1 MEKSNFIEENISLF
15 RISRVLF
22 QFFEAHFLNPLSRKE
37 IKGCETIVIIFLHLN
52 ESLMKGVENRNI
64 VSRDNE
70 KFVELFSFENNGN
83 YDFLLKIIF
92 QSNEIFMKNLFLLI
106 RTTLN
111 TYDAQI
117 FVDNRILVESK
128 ISSIILVHYFSWL
141 MNSFHGEKVEKSL
154 SNSRSSP
161 ADKVLWHLPSK
172 FHELCFFRSKNIFLI
187 PYKVFEVWRKIFWI
201 KLKYY
206 FI

>member
-128 ISSIILVHYFSWL
+128 ISSIILVHYFS
-141 MNSFHGEKVEKSL
+141 
-154 SNSRSSP
+154 
-161 ADKVLWHLPSK
+161 
-172 FHELCFFRSKNIFLI
+172 
-187 PYKVFEVWRKIFWI
+187 
-201 KLKYY
+201 
-206 FI
+206 